1 LLNSIS
7 FPSISYNSL
16 KKNKRGCLQDT
27 MVFNF
32 MNKAKHFDEAIWCH
46 NRKETSFWLEGL
58 PEFNN
63 ISSKLPL
70 RVDVAIVGSGYTGL
84 NAALQTIRGGRSTA
98 IFEVGLPGQ
107 GCSTKNG
114 GQISTSIKPSLEKLS
129 AKFGT
134 QNGIAIRQEGENAL
148 NWIGDFITSEKI
160 DCNFSRVGRYH
171 AAHTQKHYELITRD
185 AEKVNKSEGI
195 EAFAVPK
202 AEQLKEL
209 GSDVYHGGVVFPRHA
224 SVDPG
229 KYHRGLLQRVLDAG
243 VDVFG
248 QCAVLNIEQTSD
260 GFVIT
265 TQKGKVKARDVIIA
279 TNGYTSKLTPWL
291 QKRVIPIGSYIIS
304 TEELDPVVVNELFP
318 TNRIVSDTCKVIY
331 YYRTSPD
338 RKRILF
344 GGRVSA
350 TETNPL
356 LSGPKLLKDLY
367 RIFPQIEGIKISH
380 SWTGTV
386 AYTFDEMA
394 HTGQHNGMYYSM
406 GYCGSGVSM
415 ASYLGMRLGQKV
427 LGLVEGKTA
436 FDDLPFPTRP
446 LYNGRPWFL
455 PAVVSWYRM
464 QDRIQY
470 QRAASRV
477 AA

>member
-1 LLNSIS
+1 
-7 FPSISYNSL
+7 
-16 KKNKRGCLQDT
+16 
-27 MVFNF
+27 
-32 MNKAKHFDEAIWCH
+32 MNKDKHFDETIWCH

-58 PEFNN
+58 PEFNS
-63 ISSKLPL
+63 ISNKLPQ

-84 NAALQTIRGGRSTA
+84 NAALQTIRGGRSTVV
-98 IFEVGLPGQ
+98 FEAGVPGQ

-134 QNGIAIRQEGENAL
+134 QSGIAIRQEGENAL
-148 NWIGDFITSEKI
+148 NWIGDLITSEKI

-185 AEKVNKSEGI
+185 AEKVNRSEGI
-195 EAFAVPK
+195 EAYAVPK
-202 AEQLKEL
+202 NEQLKEL

-229 KYHRGLLQRVLDAG
+229 KYHRGLLQRVIDAG

-248 QCAVLNIEQTSD
+248 QCAVLDIEQTPD

-279 TNGYTSKLTPWL
+279 TNGYTSNLTPWL

-304 TEELDPVVVNELFP
+304 TEELDPVMVNELFP
-318 TNRIVSDTCKVIY
+318 TNRIASDTCKVIY

-367 RIFPQIEGIKISH
+367 RIFPQLEGTKISH

-394 HTGQHNGMYYSM
+394 HTGQHNGIYYSM

-470 QRAASRV
+470 QRAARRV

>member
-1 LLNSIS
+1 
-7 FPSISYNSL
+7 
-16 KKNKRGCLQDT
+16 
-27 MVFNF
+27 
-32 MNKAKHFDEAIWCH
+32 MNKDKHFDETIWCH

-58 PEFNN
+58 PEFNS
-63 ISSKLPL
+63 ISNKLPH

-84 NAALQTIRGGRSTA
+84 NAALQTIRGGRSTVV
-98 IFEVGLPGQ
+98 FEAGVPGQ

-134 QNGIAIRQEGENAL
+134 QSGIAIRQEGENAL
-148 NWIGDFITSEKI
+148 NWIGDLITSEKI

-185 AEKVNKSEGI
+185 AEKVNRSEGI
-195 EAFAVPK
+195 EAYAVPK
-202 AEQLKEL
+202 NEQLKEL

-229 KYHRGLLQRVLDAG
+229 KYHRGLLQRVIDAG

-248 QCAVLNIEQTSD
+248 QCAVLDIEQTPD

-279 TNGYTSKLTPWL
+279 TNGYTSNLIPWL

-304 TEELDPVVVNELFP
+304 TEELDPVMVNELFP
-318 TNRIVSDTCKVIY
+318 TNRIASDTCKVIY

-367 RIFPQIEGIKISH
+367 RIFPQLEGTKISH

-394 HTGQHNGMYYSM
+394 HTGQHNGIYYSM

-470 QRAASRV
+470 QRAARRV

>member
-1 LLNSIS
+1 
-7 FPSISYNSL
+7 
-16 KKNKRGCLQDT
+16 
-27 MVFNF
+27 MVYNF
-32 MNKAKHFDEAIWCH
+32 MNKDKHFDEAIWCH

-63 ISSKLPL
+63 ISSKLPQ

-84 NAALQTIRGGRSTA
+84 NAALQTIRGGRTTA

-185 AEKVNKSEGI
+185 AEKVNRSEGI

-229 KYHRGLLQRVLDAG
+229 KYHRGLLQRVVDAG

-279 TNGYTSKLTPWL
+279 TNGYTSNLTPWL

-318 TNRIVSDTCKVIY
+318 TNRIASDTCKVIY
-331 YYRTSPD
+331 YYRMSPD

-470 QRAASRV
+470 QQAARRV
-477 AA
+477 VA

>member
-1 LLNSIS
+1 
-7 FPSISYNSL
+7 
-16 KKNKRGCLQDT
+16 
-27 MVFNF
+27 MVYNF
-32 MNKAKHFDEAIWCH
+32 MNKDKHFDETIWCH

-63 ISSKLPL
+63 ISSKLPQ

-84 NAALQTIRGGRSTA
+84 NAALQTIRGGRTTA

-185 AEKVNKSEGI
+185 AEKVNRSEGI

-229 KYHRGLLQRVLDAG
+229 KYHRGLLQRVVDAG

-279 TNGYTSKLTPWL
+279 TNGYTSNLTPWL

-356 LSGPKLLKDLY
+356 LSGPKLLEDLY

-470 QRAASRV
+470 QQAARRV
-477 AA
+477 VA

>member
-1 LLNSIS
+1 
-7 FPSISYNSL
+7 
-16 KKNKRGCLQDT
+16 
-27 MVFNF
+27 
-32 MNKAKHFDEAIWCH
+32 MNKDKHFDETIWCH

-58 PEFNN
+58 PEFNS
-63 ISSKLPL
+63 ISNKLPH

-84 NAALQTIRGGRSTA
+84 NAALQTIRGGRSTVV
-98 IFEVGLPGQ
+98 FEAGVPGQ

-134 QNGIAIRQEGENAL
+134 QSGIAIRQEGENAL
-148 NWIGDFITSEKI
+148 NWIGDLITSEKI

-185 AEKVNKSEGI
+185 AEKVNRSEGI
-195 EAFAVPK
+195 EAYAVPK
-202 AEQLKEL
+202 NEQLKEL

-229 KYHRGLLQRVLDAG
+229 KYHRGLLQRVIDAG

-248 QCAVLNIEQTSD
+248 QCAVLDIEQTPD

-279 TNGYTSKLTPWL
+279 TNGYTSNLTPWL
-291 QKRVIPIGSYIIS
+291 QKRVIPIGSYIIA
-304 TEELDPVVVNELFP
+304 TDVLDTVMVNELFP
-318 TNRIVSDTCKVIY
+318 TNRIASDTCKVIY

-367 RIFPQIEGIKISH
+367 RIFPQLEGTKISH

-394 HTGQHNGMYYSM
+394 HTGQHNGIYYSM

-470 QRAASRV
+470 QRAARRV
-477 AA
+477 AT

>member
-1 LLNSIS
+1 
-7 FPSISYNSL
+7 
-16 KKNKRGCLQDT
+16 
-27 MVFNF
+27 
-32 MNKAKHFDEAIWCH
+32 MNKDKHFDETIWCH

-58 PEFNN
+58 PEFNS
-63 ISSKLPL
+63 ISNKLPH

-84 NAALQTIRGGRSTA
+84 NAALQTIRGGRSTVV
-98 IFEVGLPGQ
+98 FEAGVPGQ

-185 AEKVNKSEGI
+185 AEKVNRSEGI

-229 KYHRGLLQRVLDAG
+229 KYHRGLLQRVIDAG

-248 QCAVLNIEQTSD
+248 QCAVLDIEQTPD

-279 TNGYTSKLTPWL
+279 TNGYTSNLTPWL
-291 QKRVIPIGSYIIS
+291 QKRVIPIGSYIIA
-304 TEELDPVVVNELFP
+304 TDVLDPVMVNELFP
-318 TNRIVSDTCKVIY
+318 TNRIASDTCKVIY

-367 RIFPQIEGIKISH
+367 RIFPQLEGTKISH

-394 HTGQHNGMYYSM
+394 HTGQHNGIYYSM

-470 QRAASRV
+470 QRAARRV

>member
-1 LLNSIS
+1 
-7 FPSISYNSL
+7 
-16 KKNKRGCLQDT
+16 
-27 MVFNF
+27 
-32 MNKAKHFDEAIWCH
+32 MNKEKHFDETIWCH

-58 PEFNN
+58 PEFNS
-63 ISSKLPL
+63 ISNKLPQ

-84 NAALQTIRGGRSTA
+84 NAALQTIRGGRSTVV
-98 IFEVGLPGQ
+98 FEAGVPGQ

-185 AEKVNKSEGI
+185 AEKVNRSEGI
-195 EAFAVPK
+195 EAYAVPK
-202 AEQLKEL
+202 NEQLKEL

-229 KYHRGLLQRVLDAG
+229 KYHRGLLQRVIDAG

-248 QCAVLNIEQTSD
+248 QCAVLDIEQTPD

-279 TNGYTSKLTPWL
+279 TNGYTSNLTPWL
-291 QKRVIPIGSYIIS
+291 HKRVIPIGSYIIS
-304 TEELDPVVVNELFP
+304 TEELDPVMVNELFP
-318 TNRIVSDTCKVIY
+318 TNRIASDTCKVIY

-367 RIFPQIEGIKISH
+367 RIFPQLEGTKISH

-394 HTGQHNGMYYSM
+394 HTGQHNGIYYSM

-470 QRAASRV
+470 QRAARRV

>member
-1 LLNSIS
+1 
-7 FPSISYNSL
+7 
-16 KKNKRGCLQDT
+16 
-27 MVFNF
+27 MVYNF
-32 MNKAKHFDEAIWCH
+32 MNKDKHFDEAIWCH

-229 KYHRGLLQRVLDAG
+229 KYHRGLLQRVVDAG

-279 TNGYTSKLTPWL
+279 TNGYTSNLTPWL

-318 TNRIVSDTCKVIY
+318 TNRIASDTCKVIY
-331 YYRTSPD
+331 YYRMSPD

-356 LSGPKLLKDLY
+356 LSGPKLLEDLY

-470 QRAASRV
+470 QQAARRV
-477 AA
+477 VA

>member
-1 LLNSIS
+1 
-7 FPSISYNSL
+7 
-16 KKNKRGCLQDT
+16 
-27 MVFNF
+27 MVYNF
-32 MNKAKHFDEAIWCH
+32 MNKDKHFDETIWCH

-185 AEKVNKSEGI
+185 AEKVNRSEGI

-229 KYHRGLLQRVLDAG
+229 KYHRGLLQRVVDAG

-279 TNGYTSKLTPWL
+279 TNGYTSNLTPWL

-318 TNRIVSDTCKVIY
+318 TNRIASDTCKVIY
-331 YYRTSPD
+331 YYRMSPD

-356 LSGPKLLKDLY
+356 LSGPKLLEDLY

-470 QRAASRV
+470 QQAARRV
-477 AA
+477 VA

>member
-1 LLNSIS
+1 
-7 FPSISYNSL
+7 
-16 KKNKRGCLQDT
+16 
-27 MVFNF
+27 MVYNF
-32 MNKAKHFDEAIWCH
+32 MNKDKHFDETIWCH

-63 ISSKLPL
+63 ISSKLPQ

-84 NAALQTIRGGRSTA
+84 NAALQTIRGGRSTVV
-98 IFEVGLPGQ
+98 FEAGVPGQ

-185 AEKVNKSEGI
+185 AEKVNRSEGI

-229 KYHRGLLQRVLDAG
+229 KYHRGLLQRVVDAG

-248 QCAVLNIEQTSD
+248 QCAVLDIEQTSD

-279 TNGYTSKLTPWL
+279 TNGYTTNLTPWL

-304 TEELDPVVVNELFP
+304 TEELDPVVVDELFP
-318 TNRIVSDTCKVIY
+318 TNRIASDTCKVIY

-356 LSGPKLLKDLY
+356 LSGPKLLEDLY

-415 ASYLGMRLGQKV
+415 ASYLGMRLGQKA
-427 LGLVEGKTA
+427 LGLAEGKTA

-470 QRAASRV
+470 QRAARRV

>member
-1 LLNSIS
+1 
-7 FPSISYNSL
+7 
-16 KKNKRGCLQDT
+16 
-27 MVFNF
+27 
-32 MNKAKHFDEAIWCH
+32 MNKDKHFDETIWCH

-58 PEFNN
+58 PEFNS
-63 ISSKLPL
+63 ISNKLPH

-84 NAALQTIRGGRSTA
+84 NAALQTIRGGRSTVV
-98 IFEVGLPGQ
+98 FEAGVPGQ

-134 QNGIAIRQEGENAL
+134 QSGIAIRQEGENAL
-148 NWIGDFITSEKI
+148 NWIGDLITSEKI

-185 AEKVNKSEGI
+185 AEKVNRSEGI
-195 EAFAVPK
+195 EAYAVPK
-202 AEQLKEL
+202 NEQLKEL

-229 KYHRGLLQRVLDAG
+229 KYHRGLLQRVVDAG

-248 QCAVLNIEQTSD
+248 QCAVLDIEQTPD

-279 TNGYTSKLTPWL
+279 TNGYTSNLTPWL
-291 QKRVIPIGSYIIS
+291 QKRVIPIGSYIIA
-304 TEELDPVVVNELFP
+304 TDVLDPVMVNELFP
-318 TNRIVSDTCKVIY
+318 TNRIASDTCKVIY

-367 RIFPQIEGIKISH
+367 RIFPQLEGTKISH

-394 HTGQHNGMYYSM
+394 HTGQHNGIYYSM

-470 QRAASRV
+470 QRAARRV